1 MFKDWYYIGWIN
13 ERKKELELFSLP
25 TTFILN
31 PNKTPHDTWLNIEPH
46 VKFKNIY
53 NIKNILE
60 QLGEGKIEQSKL
72 INPWTKLHKEMQ
84 FE

>member
-1 MFKDWYYIGWIN
+1 
-13 ERKKELELFSLP
+13 
-25 TTFILN
+25 
-31 PNKTPHDTWLNIEPH
+31 